1 MLTYD
6 KYLALRYGDRAQHA
20 LLPRSVAAISREAA
34 RIRSGTAAEYEA
46 KVKALNLT
54 LDYASNIKPYG
65 GYAGTL
71 ALDPVKVR
79 ESGFDP
85 EHLTARVTLA
95 YDDFDD
101 SPEVSVRDMGYE
113 FEKAKQDYN
122 GNDLRPSHESV
133 MVDYSGP
140 RERPDQRWL
149 TMEQTNEKYFLD
161 GNAWQG
167 MSRGVKAQV
176 RHEVILAATTSIGEW
191 VEKWCADNVKN
202 FHVTVTIFWR
212 GEEVG
217 RAHLGG
223 CELDESVSSSKFR
236 TDVADLIL
244 GYAFVD
250 EALDEA
256 VKWADTAVRDA
267 QKRAAEI
274 VESIALL
281 PERSISAV
289 QDSFKAASVTS
300 IRRQA

>member
-6 KYLALRYGDRAQHA
+6 KYLALRYGDLAQHV
-20 LLPRSVAAISREAA
+20 LLPRSVAAISREAE
-34 RIRSGTAAEYEA
+34 RIRSGKAAEYEA

-54 LDYASNIKPYG
+54 LDYTSSIKPYG

-95 YDDFDD
+95 YDDFCD

-122 GNDLRPSHESV
+122 GYDLRPSHESV
-133 MVDYSGP
+133 KVDYSGP
-140 RERPDQRWL
+140 RERPDHRWL

-161 GNAWQG
+161 GNAWKG

-176 RHEVILAATTSIGEW
+176 RHEVILAATTRIGEW
-191 VEKWCADNVKN
+191 VEQWCADNVKN
-202 FHVTVTIFWR
+202 FIVTVTIYWR
-212 GEEVG
+212 GQEIG
-217 RAHLGG
+217 RASLGG
-223 CELDESVSSSKFR
+223 CEFDESVSTSKFR
-236 TDVADLIL
+236 SDVADCIL
-244 GYAFVD
+244 GYALIQ
-250 EALDEA
+250 EAMGEA
-256 VKWADTAVRDA
+256 KEWADTAVRDA

-289 QDSFKAASVTS
+289 QDSFKTAT
-300 IRRQA
+300 ITTMRKQA